1 MLTKPY
7 KFVSWQ
13 PKAANH
19 INEMIMA
26 NKERADKWLD
36 IVDDFTPDIIPGM
49 LPKEFALELVH
60 VIRKSL
66 FHVLIPR
73 QR

>member
-1 MLTKPY
+1 
-7 KFVSWQ
+7 
-13 PKAANH
+13 
-19 INEMIMA
+19 MA